1 MNIVVYLISFF
12 YSDNKPLKITK
23 PGSYPNFEDNKD
35 IIKSFEPIKSDKSD
49 KSDKSIE
56 PIKSDNFKKSD
67 KSDKSIEPIKSDN
80 FKKSDKSDKSISSY
94 QFEEIEEIEQIEE
107 TIYHKYH
114 ASQKLSEKIVMLHP
128 FNFEKT
134 IETKKMNY

>member
-35 IIKSFEPIKSDKSD
+35 IIKSFEPI
-49 KSDKSIE
+49 
-56 PIKSDNFKKSD
+56 KSD